1 MKELYSEQS
10 NLAGIHD
17 CTNKV
22 KFNTRG
28 LVRDRILHK
37 TARNKAWIFLLGHV
51 VFCCL
56 KDAEEQKKLLEQ
68 YRCWGLVRDRILHK
82 TARNKA
88 WIFHCKD
95 YGKNFHTWACSFLL
109 FKGCRGTKENVRAIQ
124 VFGLLTNLN

>member
-56 KDAEEQKKLLEQ
+56 TEEQKKLLEQ

-88 WIFHCKD
+88 WIFLLGHVVFCCLKD
-95 YGKNFHTWACSFLL
+95 AEEQKKMLEQYRCL
-109 FKGCRGTKENVRAIQ
+109 GC
-124 VFGLLTNLN
+124 

>member
-1 MKELYSEQS
+1 MKEFYSEQS
-10 NLAGIHD
+10 NLAGIYE

-37 TARNKAWIFLLGHV
+37 TARTKARIFILGNV

-56 KDAEEQKKLLEQ
+56 KDKDAEEQKKLLEQ

-82 TARNKA
+82 N
-88 WIFHCKD
+88 CKD

-109 FKGCRGTKENVRAIQ
+109 FKGCRGTKEIVM
-124 VFGLLTNLN
+124 FGFLTNLN